1 MQQVQKGF
9 TLIELMVTITIVA
22 VLLSVGIPAFSSVVN
37 QQQLK
42 GATETL
48 ASDLR
53 RARSAAI
60 AGGASSDVVMEFD
73 VSDASDWTYTL
84 ANGSDLIVTR
94 NSADFSN
101 VISVTTSTGAFSDA
115 DADGNPDIRFSSVR
129 AITHGGAGILTL
141 TSGTASV
148 ELNRN
153 VMGMVSI
160 CSNGD
165 SLGYPACTGS

>member
-22 VLLSVGIPAFSSVVN
+22 VLLSVGIPAFNSVVN

-48 ASDLR
+48 ASDFR

-73 VSDASDWTYTL
+73 VSDASD
-84 ANGSDLIVTR
+84 
-94 NSADFSN
+94 
-101 VISVTTSTGAFSDA
+101 
-115 DADGNPDIRFSSVR
+115 
-129 AITHGGAGILTL
+129 
-141 TSGTASV
+141 
-148 ELNRN
+148 
-153 VMGMVSI
+153 
-160 CSNGD
+160 
-165 SLGYPACTGS
+165 